1 MTFWVVFCNL
11 SPVSP
16 ADGYGLPI
24 VIIKVHAQVQMNRT
38 GTAQSR
44 GQKLTDLPN
53 VGPAIA
59 RQLQS
64 IGIKAPEDLIGKDP
78 LELYEKL
85 CTGTGRRQDPCLL
98 DVFLSISDYMK
109 GKEARRWWEYTAMRK
124 RLYGRLR

>member
-1 MTFWVVFCNL
+1 MTFGVVFCNL

-16 ADGYGLPI
+16 ADGYALPTLLLMA
-24 VIIKVHAQVQMNRT
+24 HAQVQMNRT

-44 GQKLTDLPN
+44 EQKLTDLPN
-53 VGPAIA
+53 VGAAIA

-64 IGIKAPEDLIGKDP
+64 IGIKAPEDLVGKDP
-78 LELYEKL
+78 MELYKKL
-85 CTGTGRRQDPCLL
+85 CTETGRRQDPCLL